1 MGIIEKIFKSSNN
14 MNKSNQSINNEHAM
28 KMVQNET
35 ITFDENNII
44 QTINAGE
51 AKAMGKP
58 TNNVVNYEE
67 KVSDNIDKAKLD
79 FKFNNDPNMIDNI
92 KGLKSDIDHAS
103 YKWGISPNLIGAII
117 SQESSGGTSSKNI
130 MQIEFKAHHDEIK
143 KVYDFEAGREV
154 SFVLTNDV
162 NNPLYKNVDIK
173 ITPIDLENKHTAISI
188 GTAILADCMQDR
200 DFNIPV
206 SLQQYNLGHDGM
218 QNVIIETTKKEGYF
232 VTADIAYDQTN
243 TDFTKHTY
251 ITGNGDPNYVKNV
264 VQYLNIYNGGKDSSV
279 VTVKGYNPYT
289 KEMVEQKVDFE
300 PKSMN

>member
-14 MNKSNQSINNEHAM
+14 VNKSNQSINNEHAM

-51 AKAMGKP
+51 AKAMDKP

-154 SFVLTNDV
+154 SFVLTNNV

-232 VTADIAYDQTN
+232 VTADCHRRSHCV
-243 TDFTKHTY
+243 FPEV
-251 ITGNGDPNYVKNV
+251 G
-264 VQYLNIYNGGKDSSV
+264 
-279 VTVKGYNPYT
+279 
-289 KEMVEQKVDFE
+289 
-300 PKSMN
+300 

>member
-1 MGIIEKIFKSSNN
+1 MSSIEKIHKNVVES
-14 MNKSNQSINNEHAM
+14 KQIINNEPRM

-35 ITFDENNII
+35 ISFDENNII
-44 QTINAGE
+44 QTISAGE
-51 AKAMGKP
+51 AKAMNNTK
-58 TNNVVNYEE
+58 NNVVNNEVKE
-67 KVSDNIDKAKLD
+67 PDNIDKAKLD

-143 KVYDFEAGREV
+143 KVYDFETGREV

-162 NNPLYKNVDIK
+162 NNPIYKNVDIK

-218 QNVIIETTKKEGYF
+218 QKVIIETTKKEGYN

-251 ITGNGDPNYVKNV
+251 ITGNGDQNYVKNV
-264 VQYLNIYNGGKDSSV
+264 ARYLNIYNGGKDSSV